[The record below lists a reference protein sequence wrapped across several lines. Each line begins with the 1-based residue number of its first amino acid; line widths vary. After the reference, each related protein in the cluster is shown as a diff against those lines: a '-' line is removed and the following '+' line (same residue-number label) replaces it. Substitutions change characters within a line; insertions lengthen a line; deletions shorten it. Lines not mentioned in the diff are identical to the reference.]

1 VRHLARMSGRFWGE
15 TGGRAR
21 RPWLRGALLVLLVG
35 VVASGC
41 DWTLAGYDIANT
53 RSSGDTGISTSNV
66 GSLSESLTSNDL
78 NTVVSAN
85 GDEMSSVSEASGVLY
100 ITAYGYLEAFS
111 ATSCPTAP
119 TNCAALWVAPTEF
132 DNAPATTA
140 PVVSNNEVYVSNG
153 GVVLA
158 YSTSDSGCP
167 VVSGTVDCAPQR
179 VYDNSA
185 TTAIPADPPLV
196 DNNHLYAASTGK
208 VFSADGSQDC
218 GYKVGWDWPNNTS
231 TEILVCEPVWT
242 YAMPSGYT
250 ATSGGTPAIATATS
264 GTYSGKPLIYMNG
277 WENGGY
283 ASTFAFDANGS
294 LNCSTA
300 ATGTTCSIL
309 RWFLTS
315 GTSLGQPPVVANG
328 SLYVEEQ
335 YGDGGFIAVY
345 DQNGVN
351 ACSYVCAP
359 LYEDETDVPLASAI
373 AVSGSEVLAS
383 NGDLLAFNENGCGQ
397 SACQPVWQT
406 SATCDGTPSV
416 ANGVVYV
423 GVTEPCG
430 TGVNAYNA
438 ASGALLRAFVSP
450 DNSTVYYD
458 APTIANGA
466 LYFGTSHNDMYAYS
480 S

>member
-1 VRHLARMSGRFWGE
+1 MRYLARMSGRFWGE

-53 RSSGDTGISTSNV
+53 RSSADTGISTSNV

-85 GDEMSSVSEASGVLY
+85 GDEMSSVSEANGVLY

-167 VVSGTVDCAPQR
+167 VEYGTVDCAPQR

-185 TTAIPADPPLV
+185 PTAVPADPPLV

-264 GTYSGKPLIYMNG
+264 GTYNGKPLIYMNG

-283 ASTFAFDANGS
+283 ASTFSFDANGS

-300 ATGTTCSIL
+300 STGTTCSIL

-328 SLYVEEQ
+328 SLFVEEQ
-335 YGDGGFIAVY
+335 YGDGGFIAAY

-351 ACSYVCAP
+351 GCGYVCTP

-373 AVSGSEVLAS
+373 AVTGSEVLAS

-397 SACQPVWQT
+397 STCQPVWQT

-430 TGVNAYNA
+430 TGVNAYSA
-438 ASGALLRAFVSP
+438 ASGALLRAIVSP

>member
-1 VRHLARMSGRFWGE
+1 MD
-15 TGGRAR
+15 TRA
-21 RPWLRGALLVLLVG
+21 P
-35 VVASGC
+35 SSS
-41 DWTLAGYDIANT
+41 T
-53 RSSGDTGISTSNV
+53 R
-66 GSLSESLTSNDL
+66 
-78 NTVVSAN
+78 
-85 GDEMSSVSEASGVLY
+85 
-100 ITAYGYLEAFS
+100 
-111 ATSCPTAP
+111 TAP
-119 TNCAALWVAPTEF
+119 S
-132 DNAPATTA
+132 TA
-140 PVVSNNEVYVSNG
+140 P
-153 GVVLA
+153 L
-158 YSTSDSGCP
+158 
-167 VVSGTVDCAPQR
+167 R
-179 VYDNSA
+179 
-185 TTAIPADPPLV
+185 
-196 DNNHLYAASTGK
+196 
-208 VFSADGSQDC
+208 
-218 GYKVGWDWPNNTS
+218 
-231 TEILVCEPVWT
+231 
-242 YAMPSGYT
+242 
-250 ATSGGTPAIATATS
+250 
-264 GTYSGKPLIYMNG
+264 
-277 WENGGY
+277 
-283 ASTFAFDANGS
+283 
-294 LNCSTA
+294 

-397 SACQPVWQT
+397 STCQPEWQT

-450 DNSTVYYD
+450 DNSTVDYD
-458 APTIANGA
+458 VRNDRERDALLRDIAQRHVCLFVVA
-466 LYFGTSHNDMYAYS
+466 DD
-480 S
+480 